1 MIRNDPSGFLRL
13 FVSSPVAR
21 RTSVSIINVYEYCGR
36 VMIENMII
44 AIEGIDGAGKTTL
57 LTTLREQL
65 HAEVIA
71 FPRYETSIHAQ
82 LVRRAL
88 YQQMGDLTDSAY
100 AMATLFAL
108 DRHEARELLHPFVAS
123 NAAYSWARTGDEA
136 IVDWVAEL
144 EFNTLGV
151 PRPDLQVFL
160 NTTPDI
166 AGQRAIAREQS
177 DSSRARDSYESD
189 RTLQQRTADAYG
201 QLVAQNWQSP
211 WLIVEPEA
219 DYLHV
224 ADRITAALQ

>member
-1 MIRNDPSGFLRL
+1 
-13 FVSSPVAR
+13 
-21 RTSVSIINVYEYCGR
+21 
-36 VMIENMII
+36 MIENMII

-57 LTTLREQL
+57 LATLREQL

-88 YQQMGDLTDSAY
+88 YQQMGDLTDSVY
-100 AMATLFAL
+100 
-108 DRHEARELLHPFVAS
+108 ARELLHPFVASNALVVLDRYVAS
-123 NAAYSWARTGDEA
+123 NAAYSWARTGDET
-136 IVDWVAEL
+136 IIDWVAEL

-160 NTTPDI
+160 NTTPDV
-166 AGQRAIAREQS
+166 AGQRAINREKL
-177 DSSRARDSYESD
+177 DRDRARDSYESD
-189 RTLQQRTADAYG
+189 RALQQRTADAYG

-211 WLIVEPEA
+211 WLVVEPEA